1 MLKELLKDKSISED
15 DLKRATERVQKE
27 TDGGVTK
34 VDEIIQKK
42 EKEVMEV

>member
-1 MLKELLKDKSISED
+1 
-15 DLKRATERVQKE
+15 VQKE

-34 VDEIIQKK
+34 VDEVVAKK